1 MEKVLIS
8 GGAGFVG
15 AAPPGPDH
23 TVPDGVEFIKV
34 DVTIQEEARKVIE
47 QARPDVIIHAA
58 GIVHALSER
67 FGRRVEGH
75 VWRTNAAKQSGVKG
89 LYLHQFLLCVEVGIP
104 LDICDVIQ
112 GSIVLKGSSDTVA
125 ACSLRPSVLYGPGDD
140 RLVPAIHACIAKGKA
155 PFIVGDG
162 QNLWDVTYV
171 TNVVDAHVLAAE
183 NLMSSRTAAGEVF
196 FTQNNERITFRDFCL
211 AIWAHFGHTPPFE
224 IHIPGTLAYLVGLSC
239 GFLTWVFGT
248 TNILSRGSVRDACS
262 VRYASG
268 ERAKLILGYRPQVGI
283 ETDSSCPYLL
293 MYLGLCSTYGDRI
306 TNAAGM

>member
-1 MEKVLIS
+1 MGAPYHNIDEQWPTPSFSLIYGES
-8 GGAGFVG
+8 KS
-15 AAPPGPDH
+15 AAA
-23 TVPDGVEFIKV
+23 
-34 DVTIQEEARKVIE
+34 EA
-47 QARPDVIIHAA
+47 
-58 GIVHALSER
+58 
-67 FGRRVEGH
+67 
-75 VWRTNAAKQSGVKG
+75 
-89 LYLHQFLLCVEVGIP
+89 
-104 LDICDVIQ
+104 
-112 GSIVLKGSSDTVA
+112 IVLKGSSDTVA

-283 ETDSSCPYLL
+283 ETGIRLSCEDYARP
-293 MYLGLCSTYGDRI
+293 MGIESPMQQACKKRE
-306 TNAAGM
+306 